1 MNGEMEELTEEEKER
16 RKQEQIQY
24 RTRQKTTNVFMFW
37 STILN
42 VIVTFA
48 LVIILLVVFSVIA
61 LKLLPLSDEV
71 KTVVFNAFSIV
82 ALLGGIVLGFKINK
96 MIGRGVINK
105 WNLKDKLRDEV
116 LNQYKTRDEYET
128 TIKNKKTR

>member
-48 LVIILLVVFSVIA
+48 LVIILIVFSVIA
-61 LKLLPLSDEV
+61 LKLLPLSNEV
-71 KTVVFNAFSIV
+71 KTVVFNVFSIV
-82 ALLGGIVLGFKINK
+82 ALIGGIVLGFKINK
-96 MIGRGVINK
+96 MIGRWVINK

-128 TIKNKKTR
+128 TIKNKRTR